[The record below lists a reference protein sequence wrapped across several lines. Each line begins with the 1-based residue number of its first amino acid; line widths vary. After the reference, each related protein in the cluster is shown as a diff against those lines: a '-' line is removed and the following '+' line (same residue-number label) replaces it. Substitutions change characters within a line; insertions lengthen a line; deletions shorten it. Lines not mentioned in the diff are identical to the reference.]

1 MKIPTGKADPFVK
14 APPAELRVALIY
26 GPDEGLVRERAATLG
41 ATVVADLTDPFL
53 VCNLTGGDISSDPA
67 RLADEVAAIALT
79 GGRRL
84 VRVRDAVDGI
94 SKAVQTILDGAP
106 GDALTILQA
115 GQLGPRSALRKLAES
130 SDDAAAIP
138 CYADDAGNLERVIRE
153 TLSANDVRITSE
165 AAGWLVGRLGSDRAI
180 SRGEMEKL
188 ALFAGPGAEIDIDM
202 AMAGVGDSAADS
214 MDELIYAAGDGD
226 SNGVDLYLMRSLQA
240 GGTAVGI
247 LRALTNHLMRLEA
260 AGARIAQGEPAP
272 SVLKSLRPPVFYKLE
287 RRFQNQLRIWQGD
300 ALARGLQL
308 TLDAELQ
315 CKTTGLPEDAVCGRA
330 LLQIASLAR
339 QRQRHAR

>member
-1 MKIPTGKADPFVK
+1 MKIPAGKADFFVK
-14 APPAELRVALIY
+14 APPPELRVALIY

-84 VRVRDAVDGI
+84 VRVRDAMDGI

-115 GQLGPRSALRKLAES
+115 GQLGPRSALLRKLAES

-153 TLSANDVRITSE
+153 TLSANDVRIKSE
-165 AAGWLVGRLGSDRAI
+165 AARWLVVHLGSDRAI

-188 ALFAGPGAEIDIDM
+188 ALFAGPGAEIDLDM
-202 AMAGVGDSAADS
+202 AMASVGDSAADS

-240 GGTAVGI
+240 GG
-247 LRALTNHLMRLEA
+247 
-260 AGARIAQGEPAP
+260 P
-272 SVLKSLRPPVFYKLE
+272 SSVF
-287 RRFQNQLRIWQGD
+287 
-300 ALARGLQL
+300 
-308 TLDAELQ
+308 
-315 CKTTGLPEDAVCGRA
+315 
-330 LLQIASLAR
+330 
-339 QRQRHAR
+339 